1 MVVGPSGAGK
11 DSILRYAMAH
21 FAGDPRFVFP
31 RRCITREVDAA
42 AEDHESVD
50 ERTFDE
56 LVGQR
61 AFAMMWEA
69 HGHKYGVRS
78 EIDTELERGKTVA
91 VNVSRTIIA
100 EAAERYQN
108 AVVVEI
114 IADPA
119 VRAARLTA
127 RGREAVED
135 VQLRTRREVV
145 TPAHPLPH
153 HTIRNDGK
161 ISDAGDEFCRL
172 LAGL

>member
-1 MVVGPSGAGK
+1 
-11 DSILRYAMAH
+11 
-21 FAGDPRFVFP
+21 VFP
-31 RRCITREVDAA
+31 RRCVTREVDAA

-50 ERTFDE
+50 ERTFIE
-56 LVGQR
+56 LAGQR

-69 HGHKYGVRS
+69 HGHRYGVRC
-78 EIDTELERGKTVA
+78 EIDSDLERGRTVA

-100 EAAERYQN
+100 ETAQRYQN

-114 IADPA
+114 TADPA
-119 VRAARLTA
+119 VRANRLTA
-127 RGREAVED
+127 RGREPVED
-135 VQLRTRREVV
+135 IQLRTRREVV
-145 TPAHPLPH
+145 TPAHPLPL